1 MHKVRE
7 EQNIKKRILVI
18 HQLGEGQLADFLTK
32 PLARQP
38 LESHLR
44 LLGLQERPTDPRQ
57 GGVLEQGL
65 VTLDPLAP
73 LTDIFT
79 EEDGRQQDAPAEEQ
93 QQSKETSPEAADNN
107 NTSREEAPATG
118 VAPAPA
124 SPSGAVGLS
133 HDSSSVGETA

>member
-1 MHKVRE
+1 MVE
-7 EQNIKKRILVI
+7 EASQDPSCALVARLRHTVLLRRIRVGVSS
-18 HQLGEGQLADFLTK
+18 HH
-32 PLARQP
+32 PLN
-38 LESHLR
+38 L
-44 LLGLQERPTDPRQ
+44 
-57 GGVLEQGL
+57 VLEQGL

-107 NTSREEAPATG
+107 NNTSREEAPATG

-133 HDSSSVGETA
+133 HESSSVGETA